1 MAAVS
6 VAAPS
11 YGSELL
17 MGFHD
22 RDYARVSGTGF
33 RQPPS
38 GMYGTAGGGRRRWV
52 RTVNAWLIMLCVGVF
67 VIDGFMGGGGSNR
80 ATGVIE
86 TGSFWVPANPQAD
99 QGPWVR
105 ITGTPFYGASIRP
118 EQTTLG
124 TTISTYRIRVQGSDG
139 TAGETWVQG
148 LPIYGK
154 DRSGQ
159 PRMIGISE
167 ATSASPLMKAMHFST
182 KRVVGGAEL
191 WRLVSFQFLHADL
204 YHLMFNMLALYF
216 FGVLIES
223 VLGGKR
229 YLAFYLICGI
239 AGGLLY
245 LLLNLA
251 GYLWVEQAGL
261 SPIPGLLFN
270 ATGTPLIGASA
281 GVFGVLIGGAFLA
294 PQARVLVFFII
305 PMKLSTLAWLLI
317 AVSIATIIFRWDNA
331 GGEAAHLGGA
341 AAGWALIRH
350 PDRLHR
356 FFDWLGRFD
365 PTSRRFRSGSSG
377 STKAPRGTNVDE
389 IDRILA
395 KISREGLQSLTKGE
409 KRKLQ
414 RASEG
419 DDA

>member
-1 MAAVS
+1 
-6 VAAPS
+6 
-11 YGSELL
+11 
-17 MGFHD
+17 MGVYD
-22 RDYARVSGTGF
+22 RDYARMSGGAF
-33 RQPPS
+33 GPPGGLS
-38 GMYGTAGGGRRRWV
+38 RGGMGAPRPWI
-52 RTVNAWLIMLCVGVF
+52 RTVNAWLIILCVGVF
-67 VIDGFMGGGGSNR
+67 VIDGFMGGGGTNR
-80 ATGVIE
+80 ATGAIE
-86 TGSFWVPANPQAD
+86 TGRYWVPVDATTD
-99 QGPWVR
+99 QGPWES
-105 ITGTPFYGASIRP
+105 IAGTPFYGRSIRP
-118 EQTTLG
+118 EQTWLG
-124 TTISTYRIRVQGSDG
+124 TSIKPYQIPLREADG
-139 TAGETWVQG
+139 TVRETWVQG
-148 LPIYGK
+148 LPIFVS
-154 DRSGQ
+154 DRDGQ
-159 PRMIGISE
+159 PKMIGLSQ
-167 ATSASPLMKAMHFST
+167 ASPASPLMQGMHFST

-191 WRLVSFQFLHADL
+191 WRLITFQFLHADL

-216 FGVLIES
+216 FGVLIEN

-229 YLAFYLICGI
+229 YLAFYLSCGI

-245 LLLNLA
+245 LLLNMA
-251 GYLWVEQAGL
+251 GYLWVEEAGL
-261 SPIPGLLFN
+261 PQSGGLLFN

-317 AVSIATIIFRWDNA
+317 VVSVATIMFKWDNA

-350 PDRLHR
+350 PGRLHR

-365 PTSRRFRSGSSG
+365 PTSRRFRGGPSGGGQPSKGSS
-377 STKAPRGTNVDE
+377 PDE

-395 KISREGLQSLTKGE
+395 KISREGLQSLTKSE

-419 DDA
+419 NDS

>member
-1 MAAVS
+1 
-6 VAAPS
+6 
-11 YGSELL
+11 
-17 MGFHD
+17 MGIHD
-22 RDYARVSGTGF
+22 RDYARVQGTGF
-33 RQPPS
+33 RQPP
-38 GMYGTAGGGRRRWV
+38 GGRYGGGMGPRRPWI
-52 RTVNAWLIMLCVGVF
+52 RTVNAWLIILCVGVF
-67 VIDGFMGGGGSNR
+67 FIDGFMGGGGTGK
-80 ATGVIE
+80 ATGHIE
-86 TGSFWVPANPQAD
+86 TGIHWRSITPSDATS
-99 QGPWVR
+99 PWVR
-105 ITGTPFYGASIRP
+105 ITGTPFYGSSIRP
-118 EQTTLG
+118 EDTMLG
-124 TTISTYRIRVQGSDG
+124 EAIKQYRIPFRDNDG
-139 TAGETWVQG
+139 AIQVTWVQG
-148 LPIYGK
+148 LPIYVKGRDGRPEK
-154 DRSGQ
+154 DHNGQ
-159 PRMIGISE
+159 DRMIGVSE
-167 ATSASPLMKAMHFST
+167 ASEASPLMKAMHFST

-191 WRLVSFQFLHADL
+191 WRLVSFQFLHADM

-216 FGVLIES
+216 FGVLIEN

-251 GYLWVEQAGL
+251 GYLWVEKAGL
-261 SPIPGLLFN
+261 SAIPGLLFN

-317 AVSIATIIFRWDNA
+317 VVSIATIIFGWDNA

-365 PTSRRFRSGSSG
+365 PTSRRFRSGPSRSAKVAR
-377 STKAPRGTNVDE
+377 STSPDE

-395 KISREGLQSLTKGE
+395 KISREGLQSLTKAE
-409 KRKLQ
+409 KHKLQ